1 MIRTLL
7 RELSKDQMK
16 IEGRC
21 FLLYQYLLF
30 FFLDVR
36 CTINVQVNVSLIH
49 IKSARNTYLNFI
61 FERLQLLSA
70 EVFVHFDCRK
80 KIHCFGNEDIR
91 SYREK
96 VGDFSFLGGFYLPV
110 IALHPG
116 GISSEHVGPVHSLI
130 QSHWLSSA
138 SLTMHL
144 PPFSQG
150 LLKQLFLN
158 SHSVPGMILYRRVIL
173 R

>member
-16 IEGRC
+16 IECRC
-21 FLLYQYLLF
+21 CLLYQYLLF

-80 KIHCFGNEDIR
+80 KFIDIR

-116 GISSEHVGPVHSLI
+116 GISSEHVGPVHSSI

>member
-1 MIRTLL
+1 
-7 RELSKDQMK
+7 MK
-16 IEGRC
+16 IDGSC
-21 FLLYQYLLF
+21 CLLYQYLLF
-30 FFLDVR
+30 FMLNFR

-49 IKSARNTYLNFI
+49 IKSVRNTYLNFI

-80 KIHCFGNEDIR
+80 KFIAIR

-96 VGDFSFLGGFYLPV
+96 VVDFSFLGGFYLPV

-116 GISSEHVGPVHSLI
+116 GISSEHVGPVHSSI

-158 SHSVPGMILYRRVIL
+158 SHNVPGMILYRMVIL